1 MRISL
6 ATFVLMCVLTGRT
19 AEASAT
25 DGRLDIYFIDVE
37 GGASTLFV
45 TPTGESLLVDSGS
58 HDNHGRDRDR
68 VLKVARQ
75 VAGLT
80 QIDHAVVTHWH
91 EDHYG
96 NHADLS
102 SQIKIGTFWDRGL
115 PDALPN
121 DDPKFEKRLAP
132 YRLATQNRSK
142 TLRVGDRLP
151 LKSGGTPLSVKVVTG
166 SREVIPNVG
175 PPNPFAALNKPQPED
190 LTDNAASL
198 SLLLQFGRFKF
209 LVCGDLTWNMEAK
222 LMTPNNP
229 IGKID
234 LFMVTHHG
242 LPASNNPTLVLA
254 IDPHV
259 AVMCNGPIKGGA
271 AQTIETLRKVKS
283 LDALYQLHK
292 NLALGPEA
300 QTAAEYIANVEPTA
314 QCRGTFIKASV
325 APEGNSY
332 MVQVGADGK
341 PRTFQV
347 RRD

>member
-1 MRISL
+1 MRIGF
-6 ATFVLMCVLTGRT
+6 ATFVLMGVLTGQT
-19 AEASAT
+19 AEAAAT

-45 TPTGESLLVDSGS
+45 TPKGESLLVDSGS
-58 HDNHGRDRDR
+58 HNNDGRDRDR

-75 VAGLT
+75 VAGLSR
-80 QIDHAVVTHWH
+80 IDHALVTHWH

-102 SQIKIGTFWDRGL
+102 SLIKIGTFWDRGV
-115 PDALPN
+115 PDALPR
-121 DDPKFEKRLAP
+121 DDPKFDEHIAA
-132 YRLATQNRSK
+132 YRLATQNHSK
-142 TLRVGDRLP
+142 KLRVGDSLP
-151 LKSGGTPLSVKVVTG
+151 LESGATPLTLKVVTG

-190 LTDNAASL
+190 VTDNADSL
-198 SLLLQFGRFKF
+198 SLLLQFGRFRF

-254 IDPHV
+254 IDPRV

-283 LDALYQLHK
+283 LEALYQLHK
-292 NLALGPEA
+292 NLALPPEA
-300 QTAAEYIANVEPTA
+300 QTPPQYIANVEATA
-314 QCRGTFIKASV
+314 ECRGTYIKASV
-325 APEGNSY
+325 APDGNSY
-332 MVQVGADGK
+332 TVQIGAEGK

-347 RRD
+347 RGD